1 MLISIVSSLCFGT
14 LALAVPVDQLE
25 RRATISPDATCGG
38 AKGYTCLGS
47 SFGNCCS
54 TNGWCGSTAAYCVT
68 GCQSAFGSCG
78 TGTTTSSTT
87 SISKTTSPTST
98 ATAGTLN
105 DCLGKKNVPIRMTSS
120 SDFSQLATPYNL
132 RLPYTPAVIVIPT
145 TVQHV
150 SDAVTCAAKYN
161 VKVQPRSG
169 GHSYAS
175 FSLGGQSGSMVIDL
189 QSFQTVS
196 VDSSSGVATVGGGVR
211 LGNLAQGIFNQ
222 AQRALPHGTC
232 PGVGIGG
239 HATHGGFGLSSRAW
253 GLTLDTIVGLDVVL
267 ANGSSV
273 HATSTAYPDIY
284 YALRGAADSFGIVTT
299 FYLQTQP
306 APSSVVNWSFSIPN
320 MFKSAATSANYFL
333 HIQNFAQ
340 NASVVDR
347 KLGVGIYMDGSGF
360 SISGTYFGTLADF
373 NNRIKPELLRGLPS
387 PTSSSATSMTWIQSL
402 TALAN
407 GQSLQQPTTGYNQ
420 HDDFFA
426 KSLVV
431 PQSGPFTAASFT
443 SYFDYII
450 KNGVNAANPW
460 YSIINLYGGPD
471 SQINAKPSSFS
482 AYSDR
487 TALWVIQHYGY
498 TGNTGVPFPAGIIPF
513 VEGLSNAITSAQPQT
528 SFLGYANYVDPT
540 LSAKQA
546 HASYF
551 DEATYAKLLGIK
563 GVVDPGK
570 VFWNPQAVGN

>member
-1 MLISIVSSLCFGT
+1 MDGVAQLLPT
-14 LALAVPVDQLE
+14 AVPV
-25 RRATISPDATCGG
+25 
-38 AKGYTCLGS
+38 AK
-47 SFGNCCS
+47 
-54 TNGWCGSTAAYCVT
+54 
-68 GCQSAFGSCG
+68 
-78 TGTTTSSTT
+78 TSSLA
-87 SISKTTSPTST
+87 ST
-98 ATAGTLN
+98 PTAGTLN
-105 DCLGKKNVPIRMTSS
+105 DCLGKKNVPIRLTSS

-132 RLPYTPAVIVIPT
+132 RLPYTPAVIVLPT

-175 FSLGGQSGSMVIDL
+175 FSLGGQSGTMVIDL

-196 VDSSSGVATVGGGVR
+196 VDSNGIATVGGGLR
-211 LGNLAQGIFNQ
+211 LGNMALGIFNQ

-232 PGVGIGG
+232 PGVGVGG

-273 HATSTAYPDIY
+273 HATATAYPDIY

-306 APSSVVNWSFSIPN
+306 APTSVVNWSFSIPN

-333 HIQNFAQ
+333 HIQSWAQ

-347 KLGVGIYMDGSGF
+347 KLGVGMYMDGQGF
-360 SISGTYFGTLADF
+360 SISGTYFGSLTDF
-373 NNRIKPELLRGLPS
+373 NNKIKPELLRGLPT

-426 KSLVV
+426 KSVVV
-431 PQSGPFTAASFT
+431 PASGAFTAATLT

-450 KNGVNAANPW
+450 KNGVNSANPW

-528 SFLGYANYVDPT
+528 VFPGYINYVDPSLT
-540 LSAKQA
+540 PQQA
-546 HASYF
+546 HSAYY
-551 DEATYAKLLGIK
+551 DQATYAKLLAIK
-563 GVVDPGK
+563 GRVDPGK
-570 VFWNPQAVGN
+570 VFWNPQAVGT